1 MGKKCIFLQNNLLF
15 SIKNTIFAPQK
26 ASIMENLLL
35 ILSLIG
41 GIALC
46 LYGMKVMSQ
55 GVFKVAGARMRASLR
70 TIGDNH
76 LSSFGTG
83 LWITA
88 LIQSSSA
95 MTLMTVSLVNA
106 GLLTLDQSIGIM
118 MGANVGT
125 TITAWI
131 IAIFG
136 YGWNI
141 AFLAIPII
149 AVALPF
155 VYTSK
160 IKGKPWGEV
169 LMGLA
174 IFVLGFTTFIS
185 CMPAVTDFP
194 ETLKFIQGLSA
205 GGFGSIILFLA
216 IGIGSTILF
225 RSSAA
230 TIMLAMVL
238 VVSEWIEFPM
248 AAAMVIGDNVGT
260 TLTAVFASQDLST
273 VGKRAAYSHLVF
285 NLIGTVWALIFIY
298 PISGTLYDMMMAIP
312 ASNSI
317 ANLAFGI
324 ALFHTLFNLITA
336 MVMIPLTGFFGK
348 QLCTWF
354 PQPKDSEDEFHLHFL
369 QNGLLSTAEISV
381 EEARKETMSF
391 GVRCK
396 KMFRLTTD
404 FIHMS
409 EEHDEYTHTYSRLEK
424 YEKITDRLEMEIVKF
439 LSKIDKSSVSEHI
452 ATRIRALYRMVD
464 ELESMGDACY
474 SIARSIMRKNE
485 HKIELTPAQSSNIDT
500 MLAHV
505 SSAMDEMVVLLQKT
519 ELIQEDIDR
528 SYRIQDTIRQTRS
541 ALRDQNIIDIKAGL
555 YSYSSGTLYMDIV
568 NRMSD
573 MSDYIINVIEAQAE
587 QSGLSKR

>member
-1 MGKKCIFLQNNLLF
+1 
-15 SIKNTIFAPQK
+15 
-26 ASIMENLLL
+26 MENLLL
-35 ILSLIG
+35 ILSLVG

-55 GVFKVAGARMRASLR
+55 GVLKVAGALMRANLR
-70 TIGDNH
+70 TLGSNPV
-76 LSSFGTG
+76 SSFGTG

-106 GLLTLDQSIGIM
+106 GILTLDQSIGIM

-125 TITAWI
+125 TVSAWI

-149 AVALPF
+149 ALALPF

-174 IFVLGFTTFIS
+174 ILVLGFTTFIAS
-185 CMPAVTDFP
+185 MPNVADFP
-194 ETLKFIQGLSA
+194 ETTSFIQGLSA
-205 GGFGSIILFLA
+205 GGFGSIILFVA
-216 IGIGSTILF
+216 IGIGSTMLF

-238 VVSEWIEFPM
+238 VASGWIALPM
-248 AAAMVIGDNVGT
+248 AAAMVVGDNVGT
-260 TLTAVFASQDLST
+260 TLTAVFASHELST

-285 NLIGTVWALIFIY
+285 NLIGMVWALMFIY
-298 PISGTLYDMMMAIP
+298 PITSALYGLTDIFPAENSSTALAI
-312 ASNSI
+312 S
-317 ANLAFGI
+317 I

-336 MVMIPLTGFFGK
+336 VVMLPLTGFIGK
-348 QLCTWF
+348 QLCAWF

-396 KMFRLTTD
+396 KMFRLTSD
-404 FIHMS
+404 FMHMS
-409 EEHDEYTHTYSRLEK
+409 ADNDEYTHTYSRLEK
-424 YEKITDRLEMEIVKF
+424 YEKITDRLEMEIVRF

-464 ELESMGDACY
+464 ELESIGDACY
-474 SIARSIMRKNE
+474 SIARSIVRKNE
-485 HKIELTPAQSSNIDT
+485 HKIELTPAQESHVND
-500 MLAHV
+500 MLAHTAA
-505 SSAMDEMVVLLQKT
+505 AMDQMVVLLQKT

-528 SYRIQDTIRQTRS
+528 SYRIIDTIKQTRTT
-541 ALRDQNIIDIKAGL
+541 LRDQNILDVQAGL
-555 YSYSSGTLYMDIV
+555 YSYSSGTLYMDII
-568 NRMSD
+568 NRLSNIG
-573 MSDYIINVIEAQAE
+573 DYIINVIEAQSE
-587 QSGLSKR
+587 QSGLTKR

>member
-1 MGKKCIFLQNNLLF
+1 
-15 SIKNTIFAPQK
+15 
-26 ASIMENLLL
+26 MENLLL
-35 ILSLIG
+35 ILSLVG

-55 GVFKVAGARMRASLR
+55 GVLKVAGARMRASLR
-70 TIGDNH
+70 TLGNNH
-76 LSSFGTG
+76 MSSFGTG

-125 TITAWI
+125 TVSAWI

-185 CMPAVTDFP
+185 SMPNVTEYP
-194 ETLKFIQGLSA
+194 EASNFIQGLSA
-205 GGFGSIILFLA
+205 GGFGSIIVFLA
-216 IGIGSTILF
+216 FGIGSTMLF

-238 VVSEWIEFPM
+238 VASGWIAFPM

-260 TLTAVFASQDLST
+260 TLTAVFASHELST
-273 VGKRAAYSHLVF
+273 MGKRAAYSHLVF
-285 NLIGTVWALIFIY
+285 NLIGMIWTLILIY
-298 PISGTLYDMMMAIP
+298 PITEMLSGLTDIFP
-312 ASNSI
+312 ADSTPVALSI
-317 ANLAFGI
+317 GI

-336 MVMIPLTGFFGK
+336 IVMIPLTSFIGK
-348 QLCTWF
+348 QLTAWF

-396 KMFRLTTD
+396 KMFRLTAD
-404 FIHMS
+404 FMHMS
-409 EEHDEYTHTYSRLEK
+409 TDNEEYTHTYSRLEK

-464 ELESMGDACY
+464 ELESIGDACY
-474 SIARSIMRKNE
+474 SIARSIMRRNE
-485 HKIELTPAQSSNIDT
+485 HKIELTQAQNSNIDT
-500 MLAHV
+500 MLAHTA
-505 SSAMDEMVVLLQKT
+505 SAMDQMVVLLQKT

-528 SYRIQDTIRQTRS
+528 SYRIIDTIKQTRS
-541 ALRDQNIIDIKAGL
+541 TLRDQNIIDVQAGL
-555 YSYSSGTLYMDIV
+555 YSYSSGTLYMDII
-568 NRMSD
+568 NRFTD
-573 MSDYIINVIEAQAE
+573 IGDYIINVIEAQAE

>member
-1 MGKKCIFLQNNLLF
+1 MLNNLLF
-15 SIKNTIFAPQK
+15 SIKTIIFAAK
-26 ASIMENLLL
+26 KVFIMENLLL

-55 GVFKVAGARMRASLR
+55 GVLKVAGARMRAALR
-70 TIGDNH
+70 TLGK
-76 LSSFGTG
+76 SRVSGFGTG
-83 LWITA
+83 FWITA

-149 AVALPF
+149 ALALPF
-155 VYTSK
+155 IYTSK

-174 IFVLGFTTFIS
+174 IFVLGFTTFIAS
-185 CMPAVTDFP
+185 IPSISDFP
-194 ETLKFIQGLSA
+194 TTIGFIHGLSA

-216 IGIGSTILF
+216 IGIGCTILF

-238 VVSEWIEFPM
+238 LAADWIDFHI

-260 TLTAVFASQDLST
+260 TLTAVFASHELGT
-273 VGKRAAYSHLVF
+273 TGKRAAYSHLIF
-285 NLIGTVWALIFIY
+285 NLIGMIWALLFIY
-298 PISGTLYDMMMAIP
+298 PISSFLCGVTTVFTNEPTPTTLAI
-312 ASNSI
+312 
-317 ANLAFGI
+317 GI
-324 ALFHTLFNLITA
+324 ALFHTLFNLLTAVLLLPITR
-336 MVMIPLTGFFGK
+336 LLSK
-348 QLCTWF
+348 QLCSWF

-381 EEARKETMSF
+381 EEARKEAMSF

-396 KMFRLTTD
+396 KMFRLTSD
-404 FIHMS
+404 FMHMS
-409 EEHDEYTHTYSRLEK
+409 DENEEYTHTYSRIEK
-424 YEKITDRLEMEIVKF
+424 YEKITDRLEMEIVRF
-439 LSKIDKSSVSEHI
+439 LGKIDKSSVSEHI
-452 ATRIRALYRMVD
+452 ANRIRALYRVVD
-464 ELESMGDACY
+464 ELESIGDACY

-485 HKIELTPAQSSNIDT
+485 HKIELTQAQNSNIDN
-500 MLAHV
+500 MLAHTT
-505 SSAMDEMVVLLQKT
+505 SAIDQMVALLQKT
-519 ELIQEDIDR
+519 ELVQEDIDR
-528 SYRIQDTIRQTRS
+528 SYRIQDTIKQTRNT
-541 ALRDQNIIDIKAGL
+541 LRDQNIVDVQAGL
-555 YSYSSGTLYMDIV
+555 YSYSSGTLYMDIIGRLSNV
-568 NRMSD
+568 G
-573 MSDYIINVIEAQAE
+573 DYIVNVIEAQAE
-587 QSGLSKR
+587 QSGLTKR

>member
-1 MGKKCIFLQNNLLF
+1 MDI
-15 SIKNTIFAPQK
+15 
-26 ASIMENLLL
+26 LLL
-35 ILSLIG
+35 ILSLVG
-41 GIALC
+41 GISLC

-55 GVFKVAGARMRASLR
+55 GVLKVAGARMRASLR
-70 TIGDNH
+70 TLGDNPF
-76 LSSFGTG
+76 SSFGTG

-88 LIQSSSA
+88 IIQSSSA

-125 TITAWI
+125 TLTAWI

-141 AFLAIPII
+141 SFLAIPII
-149 AVALPF
+149 AIALPF

-174 IFVLGFTTFIS
+174 IFVLGFTTFIAS
-185 CMPAVTDFP
+185 MPKGTEYP
-194 ETLKFIQGLSA
+194 EAATFIQGLSA

-216 IGIGSTILF
+216 FGILCTILF

-238 VVSEWIEFPM
+238 MASEWIEFPM

-260 TLTAVFASQDLST
+260 TLTAVFASHELST

-285 NLIGTVWALIFIY
+285 NLIGMVWALVFIY
-298 PISGTLYDMMMAIP
+298 PISMLLCTG
-312 ASNSI
+312 ASSFPED
-317 ANLAFGI
+317 ATPTAFALGI
-324 ALFHTLFNLITA
+324 ALFHTLFNLLTA
-336 MVMIPLTGFFGK
+336 LVMLPLTKFFGK
-348 QLCTWF
+348 QLCSWF
-354 PQPKDSEDEFHLHFL
+354 PQPKDSDDEFHLHFL

-396 KMFRLTTD
+396 KMFRLTAD
-404 FIHMS
+404 FMHMS
-409 EEHDEYTHTYSRLEK
+409 DESDEYTHTYSRLEK
-424 YEKITDRLEMEIVKF
+424 YESITDRLEMEIVRF

-464 ELESMGDACY
+464 ELESVGDACY

-485 HKIELTPAQSSNIDT
+485 HKIEFTSAQNANIDN
-500 MLAHV
+500 MLAHTT
-505 SSAMDEMVVLLQKT
+505 AAIDQMVALLQKT
-519 ELIQEDIDR
+519 ELVQEDIDR
-528 SYRIQDTIRQTRS
+528 SYRIIDTIKQTRS
-541 ALRDQNIIDIKAGL
+541 TLRDQNIIDVQAGL
-555 YSYSSGTLYMDIV
+555 YSYSSGTLYMDII
-568 NRMSD
+568 NRLSNIG
-573 MSDYIINVIEAQAE
+573 DYIINVIEAQAE
-587 QSGLSKR
+587 QSGLAKR

>member
-1 MGKKCIFLQNNLLF
+1 MD
-15 SIKNTIFAPQK
+15 
-26 ASIMENLLL
+26 NLLL

-55 GVFKVAGARMRASLR
+55 GVLKVAGARMRASLR
-70 TIGDNH
+70 TLGNKPI
-76 LSSFGTG
+76 SSFGTG

-95 MTLMTVSLVNA
+95 MTLMAVSLVNA

-125 TITAWI
+125 TFTAWI
-131 IAIFG
+131 IAVFG

-141 AFLAIPII
+141 SFLAIPII
-149 AVALPF
+149 AIALPF
-155 VYTSK
+155 VYSSK

-185 CMPAVTDFP
+185 CMPQVSDFP
-194 ETLKFIQGLSA
+194 ESSKFIQGLSA
-205 GGFGSIILFLA
+205 GGFGSVILFLA
-216 IGIGSTILF
+216 IGIGSTMLF

-238 VVSEWIEFPM
+238 VASGWIEFPM

-260 TLTAVFASQDLST
+260 TLTAVIAAHELST

-285 NLIGTVWALIFIY
+285 NIIGMIWTLIFIF
-298 PISGTLYDMMMAIP
+298 PISKSVSDFTTSFPTESIPTSLAI
-312 ASNSI
+312 S
-317 ANLAFGI
+317 I
-324 ALFHTLFNLITA
+324 ALFHTLFNFLTA
-336 MVMIPLTGFFGK
+336 VVMLPLTGLFGK
-348 QLCTWF
+348 QLCVWF
-354 PQPKDSEDEFHLHFL
+354 PQPKDNEEEFHLHFL

-396 KMFRLTTD
+396 KMFRLTSD
-404 FIHMS
+404 FMHMS
-409 EEHDEYTHTYSRLEK
+409 PDNDEYTHTFSRLEK
-424 YEKITDRLEMEIVKF
+424 YEKITDRLEMEIVRF

-452 ATRIRALYRMVD
+452 AARIRALFRMVD
-464 ELESMGDACY
+464 ELESIGDACY

-485 HKIELTPAQSSNIDT
+485 HKIELTSAQSSNIDN
-500 MLAHV
+500 MLAHTT
-505 SSAMDEMVVLLQKT
+505 SAMDQMVALLQKT
-519 ELIQEDIDR
+519 ELVQEDIDR
-528 SYRIQDTIRQTRS
+528 SYRIQDTIKQTR
-541 ALRDQNIIDIKAGL
+541 ATLRDQNIIDVQAGL
-555 YSYSSGTLYMDIV
+555 YSYSSGTLYMDII
-568 NRMSD
+568 NRLSNTG
-573 MSDYIINVIEAQAE
+573 DYIINVVEAQAE
-587 QSGLSKR
+587 QSGLTKR